1 MVPLYLFEHANP
13 SEESMKKYLLAFS
26 LFALGSFQLHAA
38 PCTLGSTVTLA
49 SLQASGCEITNGP
62 NTWSLQGFTQSAP
75 AQGLIAGV
83 TDSQINIQ
91 FALWGLGFQVT
102 TSWSGGN
109 FRVDSPQNLFLET
122 NYRISGGVDNTG
134 ITVFGG
140 SINPPPAST
149 PAQYYNAGTGG
160 TQLGGPTTAELRK
173 FVQRLD
179 SLLPG
184 QTRVQQ
190 LVLANY
196 SDLPNSLTNFYPPA
210 SLLNASLIAPNGGT
224 LVVVDRL
231 DLQAFRTGGFAEV
244 ASFTNYF
251 APTAQP
257 TGDIPEPMTFALMGA
272 GLIGL
277 AILRR
282 RQK

>member
-26 LFALGSFQLHAA
+26 LFALGSFQLQAA

-49 SLQASGCEITNGP
+49 SLQASGCEISNSG
-62 NTWSLQGFTQSAP
+62 NTWSLTGFTQSAA
-75 AQGLIAGV
+75 AQGVIAGV
-83 TDSQINIQ
+83 TDSQINVQ
-91 FALWGLGFQVT
+91 FALWELGFSVT

-109 FRVDSPQNLFLET
+109 FVVNSPQNLFLET
-122 NYRISGGVDNTG
+122 NYRISGGLNNTG
-134 ITVFGG
+134 IVRFGG
-140 SINPPPAST
+140 SINPPANST
-149 PAQYYNAGTGG
+149 PSQYYNAGTGG
-160 TQLGGPTTAELRK
+160 QELGGPTTAELRK

-184 QTRVQQ
+184 QPRVQQ

-210 SLLNASLIAPNGGT
+210 ALLNASLIAPNGGT

-231 DLQAFRTGGFAEV
+231 DMQAFRTGGFASV

-251 APTAQP
+251 TPAANPE
-257 TGDIPEPMTFALMGA
+257 IPEPMTFALMGA